1 MLQLQS
7 IKSMQMLRMTVEE
20 ALDNLKD
27 LLTELA
33 EGKQVVLIENDQE
46 IARLI
51 PSINRVRLIEDTR
64 VFRRSLQ
71 ISGESL
77 SFTIIRE
84 REEERG

>member
-7 IKSMQMLRMTVEE
+7 IESMQMLRMTVEE
-20 ALDNLKD
+20 ALVNLKE
-27 LLTELA
+27 LLIELA
-33 EGKQVVLIENDQE
+33 EGKQVVLVENDQE

-51 PSINRVRLIEDTR
+51 PSINRVGLIEDTR

-71 ISGESL
+71 MSGESL
-77 SFTIIRE
+77 SSTIIRK

>member
-7 IKSMQMLRMTVEE
+7 IESMQMLRITVEE
-20 ALDNLKD
+20 ALVNLKE

-33 EGKQVVLIENDQE
+33 EGKQVVLIENDRE

-51 PSINRVRLIEDTR
+51 PSINRVGLIEDTR

-71 ISGESL
+71 TSGESL
-77 SFTIIRE
+77 SSTIICD

>member
-1 MLQLQS
+1 
-7 IKSMQMLRMTVEE
+7 MLRMTVEE
-20 ALDNLKD
+20 ALVNLKD

-51 PSINRVRLIEDTR
+51 PSTNRVGLIEDTR
-64 VFRRSLQ
+64 IFRRSLQ
-71 ISGESL
+71 TSGESL
-77 SFTIIRE
+77 SSTIIRE